1 MRVSLLLVLFVFFT
15 CVTVQAA
22 ENSMSV
28 TIPVFTKHFPSLN
41 SDLNEHNHG
50 FGLEYILR
58 KDVAVT
64 AGSFNNSLRKDTSY
78 VGVIYTPFRVV
89 GLHTGIVLG
98 LDLSGGYNSVNPV
111 KPIIGALHFTTGNES
126 PVGFNIDVLPGGGNK
141 NGDVVYG
148 AAAISMKY
156 SF

>member
-22 ENSMSV
+22 ESSMAV
-28 TIPVFTKHFPSLN
+28 TIPVFTKHFPRSN
-41 SDLNEHNHG
+41 SDLNEHNRG

-58 KDVAVT
+58 QDVAVT

-78 VGVIYTPFRVV
+78 IGVIYTPFRVV
-89 GLHTGIVLG
+89 GLHTGVVIG

-126 PVGFNIDVLPGGGNK
+126 SMGFNIDVLPGGGNK
-141 NGDVVYG
+141 SGDVYG